1 MDKCYLLN
9 LAHYIGVIGFY
20 RFPVS
25 YATSNGRKSKALKK
39 TYPPTQAYNNNW
51 TLLRY
56 CKKGRFLAIEKP
68 AELSL
73 KSI

>member
-39 TYPPTQAYNNNW
+39 TYPP
-51 TLLRY
+51 LRHIIITGHFFDIV
-56 CKKGRFLAIEKP
+56 KRVGF
-68 AELSL
+68 
-73 KSI
+73 